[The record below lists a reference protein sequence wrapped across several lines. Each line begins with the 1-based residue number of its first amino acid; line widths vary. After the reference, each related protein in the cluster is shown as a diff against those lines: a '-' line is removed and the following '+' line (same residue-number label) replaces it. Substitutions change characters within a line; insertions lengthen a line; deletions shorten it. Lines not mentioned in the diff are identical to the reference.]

1 MSSLE
6 YRPIF
11 LIVFTVAVFFFSS
24 TFVLAHAEWYDDSWE
39 YRKKI
44 TLSLNTVI
52 SNDLTDFPVLISV
65 TDPDLVQTN
74 EALGRDI
81 VFTTSDGTTKLFH
94 EVERFDN
101 TTGEIVAWVNFPT
114 LSAASTTDI
123 YMYYKGNTV
132 GYNSADVW
140 NDDYVVVW
148 HLNQTSTGTSFE
160 FKDATDNGNDGRG
173 GGGTD
178 VGHSMARIPHLT
190 NGQIGYGQQLKGPTT
205 TSSNEGSGD
214 FIYRNSL
221 NGMPSRDFTIEL
233 WVGDIVNV
241 PSGGNVA
248 LYNDMVS
255 VCYDA
260 GSTNNQY
267 SNHISLW
274 RAENVK
280 MKIRTSFFVS
290 TASPGHPVQDNNPAA
305 FTNWNHIVAVYNQK
319 DADGTAG
326 NSQLYINGVLVKDEN
341 RSGNLDRAIQTD
353 KLRLV
358 LGGDIDAEGANN
370 CGRVN
375 NELKGK
381 VDEFRISSGLRTAD
395 YAAASY
401 YNQGD
406 PSSYLTLGA
415 EETVPTPTYVV
426 DLLDV
431 YESSSTTL
439 DSGTAICTDVDLES
453 ESSCGT
459 GLESGKTYRFEI
471 EVDNR
476 GTANGS
482 PTDFDYLDLVATSDV
497 FGSITSGDITDYGC
511 GTNTDWSSLSVASG
525 HVSTAVGT
533 GTACEITTSGNVEYW
548 VIVTIDSDSSGG
560 TGTFYVDDGSL
571 NDTSTITTFVTFT
584 EPTYVVDLLDVYE
597 SSSTTLDSGTAI
609 CTDVDLE
616 SESSCGT
623 GLESGKTYRFEI
635 EVDNRGTANGSPTD
649 FDYLDLVATSDV
661 FGSIT
666 SGDITDYGCGTNT
679 DWSSLSVASG
689 HVSTAVGTGTACEIT
704 TSGNVEYWV
713 IVTIDSDSS
722 GGTGTFY
729 VDDGSLNDTS
739 TITTFVTP
747 EEDPPNGSGCY
758 NCTPPTMGYRDDD
771 SFVRVVEDGFVLNKV
786 PFEVE
791 HYAQS
796 GTLVYTK
803 TGAENHIQLK
813 IYEDHGIENIST
825 AIVFL
830 ALDEPDVYRNLVC
843 LIWENTWDQKKSL
856 TVLDKYG
863 LVSDAHGDFEIDDD
877 QLILNY
883 YFKKTFPIPESTI
896 GVELRDH
903 HKNMKRYYF
912 ENVFEVLGKPLIP
925 TDGLIIQDNTVE
937 NFVRDTFDSS
947 INSNNDDAN
956 SHLAELYKNY
966 SHELNIIQIIDT
978 SKLGFS
984 EKLTQKYLERID
996 NTIEQNN
1003 LQLLQSKEPLIDDSE
1018 SEILQTEPPR
1028 VEDSLLKSEELRALQ
1043 VIDEITGRG
1052 VLMNSN
1058 GGIHN
1063 WDDNQ
1068 TIFVPDWVKNNAKQ
1082 WSDGLISDEQFSK
1095 GLEFLSNENILNKN
1109 PNSKS
1114 EEYGFPIWVKQYA
1127 GFYGDGKVSD
1137 TEFLDTFN
1145 YLIEN
1150 DIISIRSD

>member
-114 LSAASTTDI
+114 LSATSTTDI

-173 GGGTD
+173 GGGAD

-190 NGQIGYGQQLKGPTT
+190 NGQIGHGQQLKGPTT

-341 RSGNLDRAIQTD
+341 RSGNLNRAIQTD

-415 EETVPTPTYVV
+415 EETVPT
-426 DLLDV
+426 
-431 YESSSTTL
+431 
-439 DSGTAICTDVDLES
+439 
-453 ESSCGT
+453 
-459 GLESGKTYRFEI
+459 
-471 EVDNR
+471 
-476 GTANGS
+476 
-482 PTDFDYLDLVATSDV
+482 
-497 FGSITSGDITDYGC
+497 
-511 GTNTDWSSLSVASG
+511 
-525 HVSTAVGT
+525 
-533 GTACEITTSGNVEYW
+533 
-548 VIVTIDSDSSGG
+548 
-560 TGTFYVDDGSL
+560 
-571 NDTSTITTFVTFT
+571 
-584 EPTYVVDLLDVYE
+584 PTYVVDLLDVYE

-947 INSNNDDAN
+947 INSNNDDTN

-984 EKLTQKYLERID
+984 EKLTQKYLDRID

-1003 LQLLQSKEPLIDDSE
+1003 LQLLQSKEPLIGDSE

-1028 VEDSLLKSEELRALQ
+1028 IEASLLESEELRALQ

-1114 EEYGFPIWVKQYA
+1114 DEYGFPIWVKQYA

>member
-1 MSSLE
+1 M
-6 YRPIF
+6 
-11 LIVFTVAVFFFSS
+11 FFFSS

-52 SNDLTDFPVLISV
+52 SNDLTDFPVLISI

-81 VFTTSDGTTKLFH
+81 IFTTSDGTTKLFH

-101 TTGEIVAWVNFPT
+101 TTGEIVAWVNFPI

-148 HLNQTSTGTSFE
+148 HLNQTSTGTNSE

-173 GGGTD
+173 GGGND
-178 VGHSMARIPHLT
+178 VGHSMGRIPHLT
-190 NGQIGYGQQLKGPTT
+190 NGQIGQGQELKGPTT
-205 TSSNEGSGD
+205 TGNGQGSGD

-221 NGMPSRDFTIEL
+221 NGMPARDFTIEL

-241 PSGGNVA
+241 PPGGNVA

-260 GSTNNQY
+260 GSTNGQWQ
-267 SNHISLW
+267 NHISLW

-280 MKIRTSFFVS
+280 MKIRTDFFVS
-290 TASPGHPVQDNNPAA
+290 TATPGHPVQDDNPAA

-319 DADGTAG
+319 DADGTQG
-326 NSQLYINGVLVKDEN
+326 NSQLYINGVLVKEEN
-341 RSGNLDRAIQTD
+341 RSGNLNRDTQTD
-353 KLRLV
+353 NLRMV
-358 LGGDIDAEGANN
+358 LGGDIDAQGGNN

-406 PSSYLTLGA
+406 PSTYLTLGGQ
-415 EETVPTPTYVV
+415 ETMATQ
-426 DLLDV
+426 
-431 YESSSTTL
+431 E
-439 DSGTAICTDVDLES
+439 DSNNG
-453 ESSCGT
+453 
-459 GLESGKTYRFEI
+459 
-471 EVDNR
+471 R
-476 GTANGS
+476 GSN
-482 PTDFDYLDLVATSDV
+482 
-497 FGSITSGDITDYGC
+497 
-511 GTNTDWSSLSVASG
+511 
-525 HVSTAVGT
+525 H
-533 GTACEITTSGNVEYW
+533 
-548 VIVTIDSDSSGG
+548 
-560 TGTFYVDDGSL
+560 
-571 NDTSTITTFVTFT
+571 
-584 EPTYVVDLLDVYE
+584 
-597 SSSTTLDSGTAI
+597 
-609 CTDVDLE
+609 
-616 SESSCGT
+616 
-623 GLESGKTYRFEI
+623 
-635 EVDNRGTANGSPTD
+635 
-649 FDYLDLVATSDV
+649 
-661 FGSIT
+661 
-666 SGDITDYGCGTNT
+666 
-679 DWSSLSVASG
+679 
-689 HVSTAVGTGTACEIT
+689 
-704 TSGNVEYWV
+704 
-713 IVTIDSDSS
+713 
-722 GGTGTFY
+722 
-729 VDDGSLNDTS
+729 
-739 TITTFVTP
+739 
-747 EEDPPNGSGCY
+747 
-758 NCTPPTMGYRDDD
+758 CTPPTMGYRDDD
-771 SFVRVVEDGFVLNKV
+771 SFVRVVEDGFALNKV

-830 ALDEPDVYRNLVC
+830 TLDEPDVYRNLVS

-863 LVSDAHGDFEIDDD
+863 LVSETHGDFEIDGD

-883 YFKKTFPIPESTI
+883 YFKKNFPIPESTI

-903 HKNMKRYYF
+903 DKCMKRYYF

-937 NFVRDTFDSS
+937 NFVKDTFESP
-947 INSNNDDAN
+947 IGSNNTN
-956 SHLAELYKNY
+956 VHLVELYKKY
-966 SHELNIIQIIDT
+966 SHELNIIPIVDT
-978 SKLGFS
+978 SKIGFS
-984 EKLTQKYLERID
+984 EKLTQKYLDRID
-996 NTIEQNN
+996 RTVEQNN
-1003 LQLLQSKEPLIDDSE
+1003 LQLLQSKELVTDDSE
-1018 SEILQTEPPR
+1018 SDISPTDTPR
-1028 VEDSLLKSEELRALQ
+1028 VEDSLLESEELRALQ
-1043 VIDEITGRG
+1043 VMDKITGRG

-1063 WDDNQ
+1063 WNDYP

-1082 WSDGLISDEQFSK
+1082 WSEGLISDEQFSK
-1095 GLEFLSNENILNKN
+1095 GLEFLLNENILKKN
-1109 PNSKS
+1109 PNSKFDG
-1114 EEYGFPIWVKQYA
+1114 YDFPTWLKQYA
-1127 GFYGDGKVSD
+1127 GFYGDGKISD
-1137 TEFLDTFN
+1137 TEFLDTIN

-1150 DIISIRSD
+1150 NIISIRPD

>member
-1 MSSLE
+1 MLGQLQFVGDHQLQGMSSLE

-11 LIVFTVAVFFFSS
+11 LIVFTVVVFFFSS

-81 VFTTSDGTTKLFH
+81 IFTTSDGTTKLFH

-148 HLNQTSTGTSFE
+148 HLNQTSTGTNSE

-173 GGGTD
+173 GGGND
-178 VGHSMARIPHLT
+178 VGHSMGRIPHLT
-190 NGQIGYGQQLKGPTT
+190 NGQIGQGQELKGPTT
-205 TSSNEGSGD
+205 TGNGQGSGD

-221 NGMPSRDFTIEL
+221 NGMPARDFTIEL

-241 PSGGNVA
+241 PPGGNVA

-255 VCYDA
+255 VCYDH
-260 GSTNNQY
+260 NNPNGQW
-267 SNHISLW
+267 SNHINLW

-290 TASPGHPVQDNNPAA
+290 TAAPGHPVQDDNPAA

-319 DADGTAG
+319 DADGTGG

-341 RSGNLDRAIQTD
+341 RSGNLNRATQTD

-358 LGGDIDAEGANN
+358 LGGDIDSQGGNT

-406 PSSYLTLGA
+406 PSTYLTLGGQ
-415 EETVPTPTYVV
+415 ETM
-426 DLLDV
+426 
-431 YESSSTTL
+431 
-439 DSGTAICTDVDLES
+439 A
-453 ESSCGT
+453 
-459 GLESGKTYRFEI
+459 
-471 EVDNR
+471 
-476 GTANGS
+476 
-482 PTDFDYLDLVATSDV
+482 
-497 FGSITSGDITDYGC
+497 
-511 GTNTDWSSLSVASG
+511 
-525 HVSTAVGT
+525 
-533 GTACEITTSGNVEYW
+533 
-548 VIVTIDSDSSGG
+548 
-560 TGTFYVDDGSL
+560 
-571 NDTSTITTFVTFT
+571 
-584 EPTYVVDLLDVYE
+584 
-597 SSSTTLDSGTAI
+597 
-609 CTDVDLE
+609 
-616 SESSCGT
+616 
-623 GLESGKTYRFEI
+623 
-635 EVDNRGTANGSPTD
+635 
-649 FDYLDLVATSDV
+649 
-661 FGSIT
+661 
-666 SGDITDYGCGTNT
+666 
-679 DWSSLSVASG
+679 
-689 HVSTAVGTGTACEIT
+689 
-704 TSGNVEYWV
+704 
-713 IVTIDSDSS
+713 
-722 GGTGTFY
+722 
-729 VDDGSLNDTS
+729 
-739 TITTFVTP
+739 TP
-747 EEDPPNGSGCY
+747 EENSNNGSGCY

-771 SFVRVVEDGFVLNKV
+771 SFVRVVEDGFALNKV

-863 LVSDAHGDFEIDDD
+863 LVSETHGDFEIDGN

-883 YFKKTFPIPESTI
+883 YFKKNFPIPESTI

-912 ENVFEVLGKPLIP
+912 ENVFEVLGEPLIP

-937 NFVRDTFDSS
+937 NFVKDTFENP
-947 INSNNDDAN
+947 IGSNNTN
-956 SHLAELYKNY
+956 VHLVELYKKY
-966 SHELNIIQIIDT
+966 SHELNIIPIIDT
-978 SKLGFS
+978 SKIGFS
-984 EKLTQKYLERID
+984 EKLTQKYLDRID
-996 NTIEQNN
+996 RTVEQNN
-1003 LQLLQSKEPLIDDSE
+1003 LQLLQSKELVTDDSE
-1018 SEILQTEPPR
+1018 SDISPTDTPR
-1028 VEDSLLKSEELRALQ
+1028 VEPSLLESEELRALQ

-1058 GGIHN
+1058 GEIHS

-1082 WSDGLISDEQFSK
+1082 WSEGLVSDEQFSK
-1095 GLEFLSNENILNKN
+1095 GLEFLLNENILNKN
-1109 PNSKS
+1109 PNSKFDG
-1114 EEYGFPIWVKQYA
+1114 YDFPTWLKQYA
-1127 GFYGDGKVSD
+1127 GFYGDGKISD
-1137 TEFLDTFN
+1137 TEFLDTIS
-1145 YLIEN
+1145 YLIESN
-1150 DIISIRSD
+1150 IISIRPD

>member
-1 MSSLE
+1 
-6 YRPIF
+6 
-11 LIVFTVAVFFFSS
+11 
-24 TFVLAHAEWYDDSWE
+24 
-39 YRKKI
+39 
-44 TLSLNTVI
+44 
-52 SNDLTDFPVLISV
+52 
-65 TDPDLVQTN
+65 
-74 EALGRDI
+74 
-81 VFTTSDGTTKLFH
+81 
-94 EVERFDN
+94 
-101 TTGEIVAWVNFPT
+101 
-114 LSAASTTDI
+114 
-123 YMYYKGNTV
+123 
-132 GYNSADVW
+132 
-140 NDDYVVVW
+140 
-148 HLNQTSTGTSFE
+148 
-160 FKDATDNGNDGRG
+160 
-173 GGGTD
+173 
-178 VGHSMARIPHLT
+178 
-190 NGQIGYGQQLKGPTT
+190 
-205 TSSNEGSGD
+205 
-214 FIYRNSL
+214 
-221 NGMPSRDFTIEL
+221 
-233 WVGDIVNV
+233 
-241 PSGGNVA
+241 
-248 LYNDMVS
+248 
-255 VCYDA
+255 
-260 GSTNNQY
+260 
-267 SNHISLW
+267 
-274 RAENVK
+274 
-280 MKIRTSFFVS
+280 
-290 TASPGHPVQDNNPAA
+290 
-305 FTNWNHIVAVYNQK
+305 
-319 DADGTAG
+319 
-326 NSQLYINGVLVKDEN
+326 
-341 RSGNLDRAIQTD
+341 
-353 KLRLV
+353 
-358 LGGDIDAEGANN
+358 
-370 CGRVN
+370 
-375 NELKGK
+375 
-381 VDEFRISSGLRTAD
+381 
-395 YAAASY
+395 
-401 YNQGD
+401 
-406 PSSYLTLGA
+406 
-415 EETVPTPTYVV
+415 
-426 DLLDV
+426 
-431 YESSSTTL
+431 
-439 DSGTAICTDVDLES
+439 
-453 ESSCGT
+453 
-459 GLESGKTYRFEI
+459 
-471 EVDNR
+471 
-476 GTANGS
+476 
-482 PTDFDYLDLVATSDV
+482 
-497 FGSITSGDITDYGC
+497 
-511 GTNTDWSSLSVASG
+511 
-525 HVSTAVGT
+525 
-533 GTACEITTSGNVEYW
+533 
-548 VIVTIDSDSSGG
+548 
-560 TGTFYVDDGSL
+560 
-571 NDTSTITTFVTFT
+571 
-584 EPTYVVDLLDVYE
+584 
-597 SSSTTLDSGTAI
+597 
-609 CTDVDLE
+609 
-616 SESSCGT
+616 
-623 GLESGKTYRFEI
+623 
-635 EVDNRGTANGSPTD
+635 
-649 FDYLDLVATSDV
+649 
-661 FGSIT
+661 
-666 SGDITDYGCGTNT
+666 
-679 DWSSLSVASG
+679 
-689 HVSTAVGTGTACEIT
+689 
-704 TSGNVEYWV
+704 
-713 IVTIDSDSS
+713 
-722 GGTGTFY
+722 TGTFY

-771 SFVRVVEDGFVLNKV
+771 SFVRVVENGFVLNKV

-937 NFVRDTFDSS
+937 NFVRDTFDSP
-947 INSNNDDAN
+947 INSNNDDTN

-984 EKLTQKYLERID
+984 EKLTQKYLDRID

-1003 LQLLQSKEPLIDDSE
+1003 LQLLQSKEPFIDDSE

-1028 VEDSLLKSEELRALQ
+1028 VEASLLESEELRALQ

-1114 EEYGFPIWVKQYA
+1114 DEYGFPIWVKQYA
-1127 GFYGDGKVSD
+1127 GFYGDGKLSD

>member
-114 LSAASTTDI
+114 LSATSTTDI

-173 GGGTD
+173 GGGAD

-190 NGQIGYGQQLKGPTT
+190 NGQIGHGQQLKGPTT

-341 RSGNLDRAIQTD
+341 RSGNLNRAIQTD

-497 FGSITSGDITDYGC
+497 
-511 GTNTDWSSLSVASG
+511 L
-525 HVSTAVGT
+525 
-533 GTACEITTSGNVEYW
+533 
-548 VIVTIDSDSSGG
+548 
-560 TGTFYVDDGSL
+560 
-571 NDTSTITTFVTFT
+571 
-584 EPTYVVDLLDVYE
+584 
-597 SSSTTLDSGTAI
+597 
-609 CTDVDLE
+609 
-616 SESSCGT
+616 
-623 GLESGKTYRFEI
+623 
-635 EVDNRGTANGSPTD
+635 
-649 FDYLDLVATSDV
+649 
-661 FGSIT
+661 GSIT

-771 SFVRVVEDGFVLNKV
+771 SFVRVVENGFVLNKV

-947 INSNNDDAN
+947 INSNNDDTN

-984 EKLTQKYLERID
+984 EKLTQKYLDRID

-1028 VEDSLLKSEELRALQ
+1028 VEPSLLESEELRALQ

-1114 EEYGFPIWVKQYA
+1114 DEYGFPIWVKQYA

-1150 DIISIRSD
+1150 DIISIRAD

>member
-114 LSAASTTDI
+114 LSATSTTDI

-190 NGQIGYGQQLKGPTT
+190 NGQIGHGQQLKGPTT

-290 TASPGHPVQDNNPAA
+290 TASPGHPVQDDNPAA

-341 RSGNLDRAIQTD
+341 RSGNLNRAIQTD

-497 FGSITSGDITDYGC
+497 
-511 GTNTDWSSLSVASG
+511 L
-525 HVSTAVGT
+525 
-533 GTACEITTSGNVEYW
+533 
-548 VIVTIDSDSSGG
+548 
-560 TGTFYVDDGSL
+560 
-571 NDTSTITTFVTFT
+571 
-584 EPTYVVDLLDVYE
+584 
-597 SSSTTLDSGTAI
+597 
-609 CTDVDLE
+609 
-616 SESSCGT
+616 
-623 GLESGKTYRFEI
+623 
-635 EVDNRGTANGSPTD
+635 
-649 FDYLDLVATSDV
+649 
-661 FGSIT
+661 GSIT

-937 NFVRDTFDSS
+937 NFVRDTFDSP

-984 EKLTQKYLERID
+984 EKLTQKYLDRID

-1028 VEDSLLKSEELRALQ
+1028 VEASLLESEELRALQ

-1114 EEYGFPIWVKQYA
+1114 DEYGFPIWVKQYA

-1150 DIISIRSD
+1150 DIISIRAD

>member
-1 MSSLE
+1 M
-6 YRPIF
+6 
-11 LIVFTVAVFFFSS
+11 FFFSS

-114 LSAASTTDI
+114 LSATSTTDI

-148 HLNQTSTGTSFE
+148 HLNQTSTGSIGE
-160 FKDATDNGNDGRG
+160 FADATGNGNDGRG
-173 GGGTD
+173 GGGTK
-178 VGHSMARIPHLT
+178 VGYSAARIPHST
-190 NGQIGYGQQLKGPTT
+190 DGQIGGGQWLKGPTT
-205 TSSNEGSGD
+205 TGTGEGTGD
-214 FIYRNSL
+214 MIWTHDKIQ
-221 NGMPSRDFTIEL
+221 GMPTRDFTIEL
-233 WVGDIVNV
+233 WVGDVVNG
-241 PSGGNVA
+241 PDLNNQ
-248 LYNDMVS
+248 LYNDIVS
-255 VCYDA
+255 FCTTHKGDA
-260 GSTNNQY
+260 NNIW
-267 SNHISLW
+267 SNHINLW
-274 RAENVK
+274 RAGNVK
-280 MKIRTSFFVS
+280 MKILTEFYVS
-290 TASPGHPVQDNNPAA
+290 TVNPGHPVDDDNPAA

-319 DADGTAG
+319 DPDGTQG
-326 NSQLYINGVLVKDEN
+326 NSQLYINGELVKDEN
-341 RSGNLDRAIQTD
+341 RSGGRNHIIQTSD
-353 KLRLV
+353 LRMV
-358 LGGDIDAEGANN
+358 LGGDVDGVNGNN
-370 CGRVN
+370 CAKVN

-381 VDEFRISSGLRTAD
+381 VDELRISSGLRTAD

-406 PSSYLTLGA
+406 PSSYLTLGGQETLATA
-415 EETVPTPTYVV
+415 EE
-426 DLLDV
+426 
-431 YESSSTTL
+431 
-439 DSGTAICTDVDLES
+439 DS
-453 ESSCGT
+453 
-459 GLESGKTYRFEI
+459 
-471 EVDNR
+471 N
-476 GTANGS
+476 
-482 PTDFDYLDLVATSDV
+482 
-497 FGSITSGDITDYGC
+497 
-511 GTNTDWSSLSVASG
+511 
-525 HVSTAVGT
+525 
-533 GTACEITTSGNVEYW
+533 
-548 VIVTIDSDSSGG
+548 
-560 TGTFYVDDGSL
+560 
-571 NDTSTITTFVTFT
+571 
-584 EPTYVVDLLDVYE
+584 
-597 SSSTTLDSGTAI
+597 
-609 CTDVDLE
+609 
-616 SESSCGT
+616 
-623 GLESGKTYRFEI
+623 
-635 EVDNRGTANGSPTD
+635 
-649 FDYLDLVATSDV
+649 
-661 FGSIT
+661 
-666 SGDITDYGCGTNT
+666 
-679 DWSSLSVASG
+679 
-689 HVSTAVGTGTACEIT
+689 
-704 TSGNVEYWV
+704 
-713 IVTIDSDSS
+713 
-722 GGTGTFY
+722 
-729 VDDGSLNDTS
+729 
-739 TITTFVTP
+739 
-747 EEDPPNGSGCY
+747 NGSGCY

-863 LVSDAHGDFEIDDD
+863 LVSDAHADFEIDDD

-937 NFVRDTFDSS
+937 NFVRDTFDSP
-947 INSNNDDAN
+947 INSNNDDTN

-984 EKLTQKYLERID
+984 EKLTQKYLDRID

-1028 VEDSLLKSEELRALQ
+1028 VEPSLLESEELRALQ
-1043 VIDEITGRG
+1043 VIDQITGRG

-1114 EEYGFPIWVKQYA
+1114 DEYGFPIWVKQYA

>member
-1 MSSLE
+1 M
-6 YRPIF
+6 
-11 LIVFTVAVFFFSS
+11 FFFSS

-114 LSAASTTDI
+114 LSATSTTDI

-173 GGGTD
+173 GGGAD

-190 NGQIGYGQQLKGPTT
+190 NGQIGHGQQLKGPTT

-341 RSGNLDRAIQTD
+341 RSGNLNRAIQTD

-571 NDTSTITTFVTFT
+571 NDTSTITTFVT
-584 EPTYVVDLLDVYE
+584 
-597 SSSTTLDSGTAI
+597 
-609 CTDVDLE
+609 
-616 SESSCGT
+616 
-623 GLESGKTYRFEI
+623 
-635 EVDNRGTANGSPTD
+635 
-649 FDYLDLVATSDV
+649 
-661 FGSIT
+661 
-666 SGDITDYGCGTNT
+666 
-679 DWSSLSVASG
+679 
-689 HVSTAVGTGTACEIT
+689 
-704 TSGNVEYWV
+704 
-713 IVTIDSDSS
+713 
-722 GGTGTFY
+722 
-729 VDDGSLNDTS
+729 
-739 TITTFVTP
+739 P

-771 SFVRVVEDGFVLNKV
+771 SFVRVVENGFVLNKV

-947 INSNNDDAN
+947 INSNNDDTN

-984 EKLTQKYLERID
+984 EKLTQKYLDRID

-1003 LQLLQSKEPLIDDSE
+1003 LQLLQSKEPLIGDSE

-1028 VEDSLLKSEELRALQ
+1028 VEPSLLESEELRALQ

-1114 EEYGFPIWVKQYA
+1114 DEYGFPIWVKQYA